1 MKYDRIEY
9 NRKRLK
15 NYNIIQKLYKSEV
28 AGSRSLACFFSNPEK
43 SMLRFASSLLDYHVD
58 LEQLREEAI
67 NNNLKEVHITEN
79 VALKLLIEQTKR
91 ERKGKLLSKKEFD
104 EIFGDMEGEE
114 YLDFLVKLVYH
125 TVFSLFSDRENSNN
139 YYCKQLELK
148 KNRRNE
154 LIFNQMIILLSS
166 SMIAPIMNLF
176 NGYDEDE
183 IENFEYFTTK
193 FHELC
198 NKVIKKKSNIIHK

>member
-1 MKYDRIEY
+1 M
-9 NRKRLK
+9 
-15 NYNIIQKLYKSEV
+15 
-28 AGSRSLACFFSNPEK
+28 
-43 SMLRFASSLLDYHVD
+43 D

-104 EIFGDMEGEE
+104 EIFGDMKEEE

-125 TVFSLFSDRENSNN
+125 TLFSLFSERENSNN
-139 YYCKQLELK
+139 YYCKQLDLK
-148 KNRRNE
+148 KNSRNE
-154 LIFNQMIILLSS
+154 LIFNQMIISLFS
-166 SMIAPIMNLF
+166 SMIAPIYNLF

-183 IENFEYFTTK
+183 TESFEYFTTK

-198 NKVIKKKSNIIHK
+198 NKVIKKKSNVIHK

>member
-1 MKYDRIEY
+1 MKHDRIEY
-9 NRKRLK
+9 NRKKLK
-15 NYNIIQKLYKSEV
+15 NYNIIQKIYKSED
-28 AGSRSLACFFSNPEK
+28 AGCKSLAWFFSNPEE

-91 ERKGKLLSKKEFD
+91 E
-104 EIFGDMEGEE
+104 E

-125 TVFSLFSDRENSNN
+125 TFFSLFSDRENSNN
-139 YYCKQLELK
+139 YYCKQLDLK
-148 KNRRNE
+148 KNSRNE
-154 LIFNQMIILLSS
+154 LIFNQMIISLSS
-166 SMIAPIMNLF
+166 SMIAPIINLF

-183 IENFEYFTTK
+183 IERFEYFTTK

-198 NKVIKKKSNIIHK
+198 NKVIKKEE